1 MYGCVMV
8 QVEEICRKALYRRY
22 RLLPHFYT
30 LFYRAH
36 TIGLP
41 VMTPLFFAGI
51 SPCMSVVVMVL
62 GKGKLWVSA
71 DISTPPVFHGL
82 CERKK
87 VGIQRS
93 AQL

>member
-1 MYGCVMV
+1 
-8 QVEEICRKALYRRY
+8 
-22 RLLPHFYT
+22 
-30 LFYRAH
+30 
-36 TIGLP
+36 
-41 VMTPLFFAGI
+41 MTPLFFAGI

-71 DISTPPVFHGL
+71 DISFPPVFHGL

>member
-1 MYGCVMV
+1 MV
-8 QVEEICRKALYRRY
+8 QVEEICRRALYRRY

-30 LFYRAH
+30 LFHRAH

-51 SPCMSVVVMVL
+51 SPCMSVVMVL

-71 DISTPPVFHGL
+71 DISTPVFHGL
-82 CERKK
+82 CERKN